1 MKVTEWAILVLL
13 VGLTLLA
20 LFAWRQIRLVRQG
33 GVEVAMRIRPDLAT
47 SRWHLGV
54 GRYRGDYFHWYRIT
68 GVLSGP
74 SATLSRRGLQIVQ
87 RRKPTGSEA
96 YAMPRGSTVLRCQSR
111 QDDEV
116 EIAMTTDALT
126 GFLSWLEAAPPGTVP
141 WAS

>member
-1 MKVTEWAILVLL
+1 MTVTEWALLVLL
-13 VGLTLLA
+13 VGLALLA

-54 GRYRGDYFHWYRIT
+54 GRYRGDQFVWYRIT
-68 GVLSGP
+68 GLLSGP
-74 SATLSRRGLQIVQ
+74 NAVLYRRGLRIVQ

-111 QDDEV
+111 QDEF

>member
-1 MKVTEWAILVLL
+1 MEVTEWALLVLL
-13 VGLTLLA
+13 LVFVLLA

-54 GRYRGDYFHWYRIT
+54 GQYRGDEFRWYRIT
-68 GVLSGP
+68 GVLAGP
-74 SATLSRRGLQIVQ
+74 NAILSRRGLRIVQ

-111 QDDEV
+111 QDEV